1 LEEDVVLVH
10 LSVHRPK
17 PGREQDLID
26 SMHRFG
32 RGDGGPFPG
41 LREALTLRDRETGT
55 LVGITMW
62 DSEEAFRAS
71 VDRMRAAVQDDD
83 FDAWEDAPPDV
94 YVLDPV

>member
-1 LEEDVVLVH
+1 MLVH

-41 LREALTLRDRETGT
+41 LREALTLRDRQTGT

-62 DSEEAFRAS
+62 DSEEAFHAG
-71 VDRMRAAVQDDD
+71 VPRMRAAVEGDD
-83 FDAWEDAPPDV
+83 FDAWEADPPDV
-94 YVLDPV
+94 YLLDPV